1 MLLGRSRRAFLMA
14 EGLLALSLL
23 SVALII
29 EMQQVQQYQTQK
41 QHLTQQL
48 QDVQKQRII
57 AEQKW
62 LDAYNQREKMISED
76 AK

>member
-1 MLLGRSRRAFLMA
+1 MA